1 MRHGHTTTPFVR
13 PLARSLYL
21 VGRGGERISMRG
33 LLTTLHLIAFT
44 VPLAYCKNQAPLYR
58 PRTRRAPH
66 SQRSNVSLP
75 ALLVVQRAGST
86 DHTPRLPART
96 LPSAA
101 APPTPH
107 TRATHPHM
115 AGRSLPPPRA
125 HATYLAC
132 VVRHTSTSSVGWIA
146 AHVVHVAAAEIGRA
160 EVNIRLCPVCVV
172 CAAVGCGLEVGVCSG
187 TSFLRAAGCSIRR
200 QCSHR
205 FTVRGGRTDAGGG
218 RLGSERQ
225 PRSIIASLL
234 FVTRCW

>member
-1 MRHGHTTTPFVR
+1 MHTSPPSSTQTLPSESAPQQVGELAGSDAPVDRVHLHR
-13 PLARSLYL
+13 PCPPHPIRL
-21 VGRGGERISMRG
+21 
-33 LLTTLHLIAFT
+33 
-44 VPLAYCKNQAPLYR
+44 PLPPTNPPCPL
-58 PRTRRAPH
+58 
-66 SQRSNVSLP
+66 SQRSAYPTALP
-75 ALLVVQRAGST
+75 KEQRAGST
-86 DHTPRLPART
+86 GHTPRLPAQT
-96 LPSAA
+96 LPSAV
-101 APPTPH
+101 APPT
-107 TRATHPHM
+107 RAHSHEPSPRG
-115 AGRSLPPPRA
+115 GRSLPPPRA

-218 RLGSERQ
+218 RLSSERQ
-225 PRSIIASLL
+225 PPSLIAYPLL
-234 FVTRCW
+234 VTR